1 MPLESAVAGRDR
13 IELVPLGNPWDIPDV
28 DLTSLSPEEHAWV
41 IANEA
46 RWRRAYAIVQR
57 NPGLDPGD
65 VYHVLC
71 TYHETP
77 TERVRRS
84 LSHGRLRATSR

>member
-1 MPLESAVAGRDR
+1 VDLES
-13 IELVPLGNPWDIPDV
+13 
-28 DLTSLSPEEHAWV
+28 LSSEERAWV
-41 IANEA
+41 VTNEE
-46 RWRRAYAIVQR
+46 RWRRAYAIVEKH
-57 NPGLDPGD
+57 PELDPGD

-84 LSHGRLRATSR
+84 LAHGRLRPRTR